1 MHNLTEVPPVASP
14 NCVFAS
20 QQWVANTKILRF
32 PATLLTRPKELQ
44 YCETTIRAS
53 LNDLPSCS
61 VWILLCPPSVTSH
74 QENEGASARKK
85 HRLPGQRICP
95 LLLVKSGRRS
105 TTCPCAVS
113 GYPMST
119 SCHNATRL
127 RTLTI
132 PLYHNPDN

>member
-32 PATLLTRPKELQ
+32 PATLLTRPKEIH

-61 VWILLCPPSVTSH
+61 VWILLCPPSVTNH
-74 QENEGASARKK
+74 QESEGASARKK
-85 HRLPGQRICP
+85 HRLLGQRIFP
-95 LLLVKSGRRS
+95 LLLVQIRASLNDMPVCSFRIS
-105 TTCPCAVS
+105 DVHLVS
-113 GYPMST
+113 QCNSLTDT
-119 SCHNATRL
+119 SHSLVPQSR
-127 RTLTI
+127 
-132 PLYHNPDN
+132 